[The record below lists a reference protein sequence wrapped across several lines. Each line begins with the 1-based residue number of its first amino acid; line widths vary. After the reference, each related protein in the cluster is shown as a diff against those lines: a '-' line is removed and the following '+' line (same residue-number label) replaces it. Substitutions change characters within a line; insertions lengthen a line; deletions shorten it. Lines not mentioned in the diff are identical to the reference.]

1 MRLARLAFAFAAF
14 VALYAGAEERVL
26 RGEAAFVARI
36 AVPDSAMLVVET
48 RDAAGAL
55 FSEMR
60 EPTAG
65 RQVPL
70 PFALAAPPEGGTLRA
85 AIRLDGETRWLSPP
99 AAIPLSGPVDALR
112 VTLEPF
118 SPMAFVSRMRCG
130 TEEVLV
136 GVDKGAVVIE
146 ARGDRYRLAPVPAA
160 SGAQYALEGDPE
172 TYFWSKGGSALVSL
186 AGEALPECAVAPL
199 PAPEFRAGGNEPGW
213 DFAIRG
219 GEAALTLDYGAKR
232 RAAPLPPPGIGP
244 DGETVIVSDALGA
257 TVRISEEL
265 CRDDATGMPHPF
277 AVSVETDGR
286 RLGGCGGRPLDLLL
300 GGEWTVAEIGGAPVS
315 GEGLPT
321 LLFFEEGRVAGL
333 AGCNRYFAGFALTG
347 EGLSFSGAGMTMMA
361 CAEDLMARERAFGAA
376 LKAAASFDIVEDALV
391 LRGADGAELLRARR

>member
-14 VALYAGAEERVL
+14 AALQAGAGERVV
-26 RGEAAFVARI
+26 RGEAAYPARI
-36 AVPDSAMLVVET
+36 ALPDSAMLVVET

-60 EPTAG
+60 ERTGG

-70 PFALAAPPEGGTLRA
+70 PFALAAPPDGGTLRA
-85 AIRLDGETRWLSPP
+85 AIQLDGETRWLSPP
-99 AAIPLSGPVDALR
+99 AAIPPSGPVDALR
-112 VTLEPF
+112 VTLDPF
-118 SPMAFVSRMRCG
+118 SPMAFASRMRCG
-130 TEEVLV
+130 AEEVLV
-136 GVDKGAVVIE
+136 GVDGGAVVIE

-160 SGAQYALEGDPE
+160 SGAKYEMAGDSE
-172 TYFWSKGGSALVSL
+172 TFFWSKGGSALVSL
-186 AGEALPECAVAPL
+186 AGETLPECALAPL
-199 PAPEFRAGGNEPGW
+199 PAPDFRAGGNEPGW

-219 GEAALTLDYGAKR
+219 GVAALTLDYGAER

-244 DGETVIVSDALGA
+244 DGETVIASDALGA
-257 TVRISEEL
+257 AIRIAEGL

-286 RLGGCGGRPLDLLL
+286 RLAGCGGRPLDLLL
-300 GGEWTVAEIGGAPVS
+300 GGEWTVAALGGAPVS

-333 AGCNRYFAGFALTG
+333 AGCNRYFASFELTG
-347 EGLSFSGAGMTMMA
+347 ERLSFADAGMTMMA
-361 CAEDLMARERAFGAA
+361 CAEDLMARERAFAAA
-376 LKAAASFDIVEDALV
+376 LGAAASFDIAEDALV